1 LDTVPLWAL
10 VLALALLI
18 LFSAFFAMTETAL
31 MAANKYRL
39 RHLAGRGNRG
49 AITTLWLL
57 ERTDRFLSLVLIAN
71 ILLNAMC
78 AALVTVI
85 AIRLFGAEES
95 VVTTAA
101 AVVAFLLIVFAE
113 VSPKVIGATYPE
125 PIAVATSLPLKG
137 LMRLGRPVISFVNLF
152 VRALLKL
159 LRIRTGPDAAR
170 QRLSREELRSVVL
183 EGGSFIPQKHRSIL
197 LNLFDLESF
206 KVDDIM
212 TPRSRIEAIDLLD
225 PAETIIAALAGCYH
239 NKLPV
244 YEGEIN
250 RVIGILHVRKALGL
264 LRETGDLHA
273 EHLRGLL
280 VPPYFIPEDTR
291 ALDQLQRFQEERERL
306 GIIVDEYGEVQGLV
320 TLDDIIEEMI
330 GSFTTSE
337 PDSAEQCS
345 ASWDA
350 QGECL
355 LDGSTPLRDINQQL
369 GLDLPLDGPRT
380 VNGLLLET
388 LQEIPEAPIALKI
401 GGCVIEVVQ
410 VQNQAVKQ
418 VKLLRP
424 VPSRRFLVA

>member
-1 LDTVPLWAL
+1 MWVL

-18 LFSAFFAMTETAL
+18 LCSAFFAMTETAL

-39 RHLAGRGNRG
+39 RHLAGRGNSG

-57 ERTDRFLSLVLIAN
+57 ERIDRFLSLVLIAN
-71 ILLNAMC
+71 VLLNAMC

-95 VVTTAA
+95 VVTAA
-101 AVVAFLLIVFAE
+101 AAAVAFLLIVFAE
-113 VSPKVIGATYPE
+113 VAPKVIGATYPE

-137 LMRLGRPVISFVNLF
+137 LMRLGRPLISFVNLF
-152 VRALLKL
+152 VRALLRL
-159 LRIRTGPDAAR
+159 LRIPAQPDAAR

-197 LNLFDLESF
+197 LNLFDLEAV

-212 TPRSRIEAIDLLD
+212 TPRSQIEAIDLQGPIEAILD
-225 PAETIIAALAGCYH
+225 ALAASSH
-239 NKLPV
+239 NELLV
-244 YEGEIN
+244 FEGEIN
-250 RVIGILHVRKALGL
+250 RIAGILRVRKALGL
-264 LRETGDLHA
+264 LREPGEVTR
-273 EHLRGLL
+273 EQLRALL

-291 ALDQLQRFQEERERL
+291 VLDQLQHFQEEHERL

-320 TLDDIIEEMI
+320 TLDDIIEEMVGNFSPPETAGEI
-330 GSFTTSE
+330 C
-337 PDSAEQCS
+337 DA

-350 QGECL
+350 HGECL
-355 LDGSTPLRDINQQL
+355 VAGSTSLRDINKQL

-380 VNGLLLET
+380 VNGLLLEV
-388 LQEIPEAPIALKI
+388 LQEIPDAPIALRLAN
-401 GGCVIEVVQ
+401 CVIEVVQ
-410 VQNQAVKQ
+410 VEHQAIRL

-424 VPSRRFLVA
+424 APSKRFLVA

>member
-1 LDTVPLWAL
+1 MDTVPLWAL
-10 VLALALLI
+10 VLALALFI
-18 LFSAFFAMTETAL
+18 LCSAFFAMTETAL

-39 RHLAGRGNRG
+39 RHLAERGNRG
-49 AITTLWLL
+49 AVTTLWLL
-57 ERTDRFLSLVLIAN
+57 DRTDRFLSLVLIAN

-95 VVTTAA
+95 VITGAA
-101 AVVAFLLIVFAE
+101 AAVAFLLIVFAE

-125 PIAVATSLPLKG
+125 PIAVATSLPLMG
-137 LMRLGRPVISFVNLF
+137 LMRLGRPLISFVNLF
-152 VRALLKL
+152 VRGLLGL

-197 LNLFDLESF
+197 LNLFDLESV
-206 KVDDIM
+206 KVGDIM
-212 TPRSRIEAIDLLD
+212 TPRSRIEAIDLQD
-225 PAETIIAALAGCYH
+225 PPQAIAAALAACRH

-250 RVIGILHVRKALGL
+250 RVVGILHVRKALGL
-264 LRETGDLHA
+264 LGAAAAPAPDA
-273 EHLRGLL
+273 LRALL
-280 VPPYFIPEDTR
+280 VPPYFILEDTR
-291 ALDQLQRFQEERERL
+291 ALDQLQYFQEARERL

-320 TLDDIIEEMI
+320 TLDDIIEEMV
-330 GSFTTSE
+330 GNFTTPE
-337 PDSAEQCS
+337 ADGAQACS

-355 LDGSTPLRDINQQL
+355 LEGGTPLRDINKQL
-369 GLDLPLDGPRT
+369 GLALPLDGPRT
-380 VNGLLLET
+380 LNGLLLET
-388 LQEIPEAPIALKI
+388 LQEIPEAPIALRI

-410 VQNQAVKQ
+410 VEHQAVKL

-424 VPSRRFLVA
+424 APSRRFLVA

>member
-1 LDTVPLWAL
+1 LDTIPLWAL

-39 RHLAGRGNRG
+39 RHLAEGGNRG

-95 VVTTAA
+95 VVTAA
-101 AVVAFLLIVFAE
+101 AAAVAFLLIVFAE

-137 LMRLGRPVISFVNLF
+137 LMRLGRPLISFVNLF

-159 LRIRTGPDAAR
+159 LRISTLPNAAR

-197 LNLFDLESF
+197 LNLFDLESV

-225 PAETIIAALAGCYH
+225 PVHAIVEALAGCYH

-264 LRETGDLHA
+264 LRETGELST
-273 EHLRGLL
+273 EHLRGLM

-337 PDSAEQCS
+337 PDSAEQCT

-350 QGECL
+350 EGECL
-355 LDGSTPLRDINQQL
+355 LDGSTPLRDINKHL